1 MPNPIEAAWAYQ
13 AGTAKLQRSL
23 FVAVRKLWKVLPADP
38 YAARD
43 ALIEQG
49 TQLAERYGEAAV
61 GLAADFFEAAT
72 GLPAT
77 PADVDL
83 AEQVEGSARW
93 AAGDLFAGNPSAAQ
107 KKFTGAM
114 QRHAMQP
121 GRDTLFDGAH
131 KRGVLFARIPQG
143 DTCAWCLMLASR
155 GFAYT
160 SARHAGEG
168 NRWHDWCVV
177 PGTRV
182 SGPPAEVGMRRRYE
196 GEIITLVTASGNE
209 LTITPNHPVLTDR
222 GWVAPRFLQ
231 EGDNLVS
238 GPRVDRAVAGGPY
251 ENHGPSRI
259 EDVVSALRM
268 VRTAVRRSMPVAA
281 EQFHG
286 DGFDSE
292 VDVVAVNDL
301 FGGEF
306 NPTLSEPIPEL
317 QFKVTSR
324 VGPGEG
330 LSVDRLG
337 LMQLGRSRPFGSAP
351 GVLGERGLG
360 LPLCSRHASSAVES
374 SFGSV
379 TRDNSGLFYPSA
391 DYVAGNSEGFGNGV
405 FGFTHAVP
413 LDGIGVDG
421 DAPLTRVR
429 VSRKFDPAVAEGDSN
444 ALAVHAKVGSDLLER
459 FAGTV
464 EFDRLV
470 EKRVSV
476 YHGDVLNLSTT
487 EGWYSANNITVSNC
501 DCIVAPST
509 EKDLPPEYDPEKLY
523 EIYKNVHE
531 SQMTGTQVAKAMRKA
546 YGFS

>member
-1 MPNPIEAAWAYQ
+1 MASPIQAAWAYMAASDRLQ
-13 AGTAKLQRSL
+13 ASL
-23 FVAVRKLWKVLPADP
+23 FTSIRKLWFELPEAP
-38 YAARD
+38 EEARD
-43 ALIEQG
+43 VLVSQAQ
-49 TQLAERYGEAAV
+49 TLAKYYGDAAV
-61 GLAADFFEAAT
+61 GLAAEFFEAAT
-72 GLPAT
+72 GLAT
-77 PADVDL
+77 RVPDFDL
-83 AEQVEGSARW
+83 SEAVEGSARW
-93 AAGDLFAGNPSAAQ
+93 AAGDLFSGDPAAAQ
-107 KKFTGAM
+107 KKFRGSM
-114 QRHAMQP
+114 QRHAKQP
-121 GRDTLFDGAH
+121 GRDLLYDNADR
-131 KRGVLFARIPQG
+131 RGVTFARIPVG
-143 DTCAWCLMLASR
+143 DTCSWCLMLASR
-155 GFAYT
+155 GFVYS

-238 GPRVDRAVAGGPY
+238 GPRVNRSVSGGPY
-251 ENHGPSRI
+251 EDHGPSRI

-268 VRTAVRRSMPVAA
+268 VRTAVRRSMPVTA

-306 NPTLSEPIPEL
+306 DSAFSEPIPEL
-317 QFKVTSR
+317 KFKVTSR
-324 VGPGEG
+324 VGSGEG

-360 LPLCSRHASSAVES
+360 LSLCGRHASSAVES
-374 SFGSV
+374 GFGSV
-379 TRDNSGLFYPSA
+379 TRANSGLLYPSA
-391 DYVAGNSEGFGNGV
+391 DHGAGNSEGFGNSV

-421 DAPLTRVR
+421 DAFLAKVR
-429 VSRKFDPAVAEGDSN
+429 VSRKFDPAVAEGDPK
-444 ALAVHAKVGSDLLER
+444 ALAIHTKFGSDLLER

-501 DCIVAPST
+501 DCIIAPSS

>member
-13 AGTAKLQRSL
+13 AATAKVQQSL
-23 FVAVRKLWKVLPADP
+23 FVAVRRLWKSLPADP

-43 ALIEQG
+43 ALIDRG
-49 TQLAERYGEAAV
+49 TVLAERYGQAAV
-61 GLAADFFEAAT
+61 GVASEFFEAAT
-72 GLPAT
+72 GLRAT
-77 PADVDL
+77 PVDVSL
-83 AEQVEGSARW
+83 SEQVEGSTRW
-93 AAGDLFAGNPSAAQ
+93 AAGDLFDGNPQAAQ

-114 QRHAMQP
+114 QRHALQP
-121 GRDTLFDGAH
+121 GRDTVFESAN

-143 DTCAWCLMLASR
+143 DACSWCLMLASR

-168 NRWHDWCVV
+168 NQWHDFCVV

-182 SGPPAEVGMRRRYE
+182 SGPPAEVGMRRPYE

-222 GWVAPRFLQ
+222 GWVAPRFLR

-238 GPRVDRAVAGGPY
+238 GPRVDRSVAGGPY

-268 VRTAVRRSMPVAA
+268 VRTAVRRSMPVTA

-301 FGGEF
+301 FGDEF
-306 NPTLSEPIPEL
+306 DASFSEPIPEL
-317 QFKVTSR
+317 KFKVASG

-330 LSVDRLG
+330 LSVHSLG
-337 LMQLGRSRPFGSAP
+337 VMQLGRPRPLRTSP
-351 GVLGERGLG
+351 GAVGVSGQG
-360 LPLCSRHASSAVES
+360 FSLCGRHARRAVETGFDATS
-374 SFGSV
+374 WG
-379 TRDNSGLFYPSA
+379 NPGLFYPSA
-391 DYVAGNSEGFGNGV
+391 DNVAGYIEGFGDSQ

-421 DAPLTRVR
+421 NASLTRVR
-429 VSRKFDPAVAEGDSN
+429 VSRKFDPALPESDPD
-444 ALAVHAKVGSDLLER
+444 ALAIHAKLGSDLLER
-459 FAGTV
+459 LSGAV

-487 EGWYSANNITVSNC
+487 EGWYSANSITVSNC
-501 DCIVAPST
+501 SCLIAPST
-509 EKDLPPEYDPEKLY
+509 AKDLPAEYDPEKLY
-523 EIYKNVHE
+523 ELYRDVHE
-531 SQMTGTQVAKAMRKA
+531 GGDTGSDVARKMREF

>member
-160 SARHAGEG
+160 SARNA
-168 NRWHDWCVV
+168 
-177 PGTRV
+177 
-182 SGPPAEVGMRRRYE
+182 
-196 GEIITLVTASGNE
+196 
-209 LTITPNHPVLTDR
+209 
-222 GWVAPRFLQ
+222 
-231 EGDNLVS
+231 
-238 GPRVDRAVAGGPY
+238 
-251 ENHGPSRI
+251 
-259 EDVVSALRM
+259 
-268 VRTAVRRSMPVAA
+268 
-281 EQFHG
+281 G
-286 DGFDSE
+286 DGRRFHDFD
-292 VDVVAVNDL
+292 
-301 FGGEF
+301 
-306 NPTLSEPIPEL
+306 
-317 QFKVTSR
+317 
-324 VGPGEG
+324 
-330 LSVDRLG
+330 
-337 LMQLGRSRPFGSAP
+337 
-351 GVLGERGLG
+351 
-360 LPLCSRHASSAVES
+360 
-374 SFGSV
+374 
-379 TRDNSGLFYPSA
+379 
-391 DYVAGNSEGFGNGV
+391 
-405 FGFTHAVP
+405 
-413 LDGIGVDG
+413 
-421 DAPLTRVR
+421 
-429 VSRKFDPAVAEGDSN
+429 
-444 ALAVHAKVGSDLLER
+444 
-459 FAGTV
+459 
-464 EFDRLV
+464 
-470 EKRVSV
+470 
-476 YHGDVLNLSTT
+476 
-487 EGWYSANNITVSNC
+487 
-501 DCIVAPST
+501 DCLIVPST
-509 EKDLPPEYDPEKLY
+509 ADDLPPEYDPEKLY
-523 EIYKNVHE
+523 ELYKDVH
-531 SQMTGTQVAKAMRKA
+531 TGGDTGADVARKMREF